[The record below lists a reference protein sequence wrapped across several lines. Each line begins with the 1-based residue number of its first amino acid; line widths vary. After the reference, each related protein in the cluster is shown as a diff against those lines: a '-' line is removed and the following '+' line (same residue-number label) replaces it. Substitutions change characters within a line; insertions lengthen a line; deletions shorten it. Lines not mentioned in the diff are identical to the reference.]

1 MSRMMEQFEQT
12 GCPPGLM
19 NALVFGVIYG
29 YFGLNFDGDPNDCFA
44 NATDD
49 ARVDQDSETPLSD
62 TMNIGSKFNFA
73 FKILFFMTMMQIFI
87 SLFAATQTRG
97 AR

>member
-1 MSRMMEQFEQT
+1 
-12 GCPPGLM
+12 M